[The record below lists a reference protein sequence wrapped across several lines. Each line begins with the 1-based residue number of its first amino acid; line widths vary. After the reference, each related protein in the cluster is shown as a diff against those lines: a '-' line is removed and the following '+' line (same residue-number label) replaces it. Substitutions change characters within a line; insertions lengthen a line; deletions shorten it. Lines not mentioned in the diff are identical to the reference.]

1 MALRI
6 LFCGTGYG
14 AGNIGDDSILNG
26 LLIASRKYLPRDT
39 EYGAIS
45 WNPAI
50 TTKFTGIKSW
60 HYREEYPFQWATH
73 CVLGGA
79 TLISERPSI
88 VYPLRYCASV
98 IGKAKKACMLAVG
111 TSNVESEE
119 ALEIIRDVY
128 DGKLGVIS
136 VRSEKDRERAESF
149 GIHWAKLEVCADAA
163 FADNLSATHKP
174 KGFIGVSLVNE
185 AFNSEF
191 DFAKNVQEALKDKK
205 VKGLCSETRKNPE
218 YDFHVLKRVIGGDIF
233 CEYVPP
239 QRFVKELSVC
249 NIVLTMRM
257 HIMVFC
263 SMIGVPVI
271 PLIREEKMN
280 LMADELGLTK
290 RLYLNSTAAEIKNMI
305 DNTDPDK
312 LIVRPERINALR
324 ERALLNGAVL
334 RKWINGGE

>member
-1 MALRI
+1 MALKI

-26 LLIASRKYLPRDT
+26 LLIAARKYLPRDT

-50 TTKFTGIKSW
+50 TTRFTGIKSW
-60 HYREEYPFQWATH
+60 HYREEAPFQWATH

-79 TLISERPSI
+79 TLISERPSL
-88 VYPLRYCASV
+88 VYPLKYCASV
-98 IGKAKKACMLAVG
+98 ISKAKKACMLAVG
-111 TSNVESEE
+111 TSDIESDE
-119 ALEIIRDVY
+119 AFDIIRESY

-149 GIHWAKLEVCADAA
+149 GIHWGKLEVCADAA
-163 FADNLSATHKP
+163 FADNLSVPYRP
-174 KGFIGVSLVNE
+174 KNIIGVSLVNE
-185 AFNSEF
+185 AFNSQF
-191 DFAKNVQEALKDKK
+191 DFANSVQTALKGRK

-218 YDFHVLKRVIGGDIF
+218 YDFHVLKRVIDGDVF
-233 CEYVPP
+233 CEYVSP
-239 QRFVKELSVC
+239 QRFVKELAVC
-249 NIVLTMRM
+249 NVVLTMRM

-280 LMADELGLTK
+280 LMADELGLSK
-290 RLYLNSTAAEIKNMI
+290 RLYLTSTADEIKNMI
-305 DNTDPDK
+305 DKTDPK
-312 LIVRPERINALR
+312 VLTVRPEKINILR

-334 RKWINGGE
+334 RRWINGGE